1 MNSKKILCFGV
12 FLGGLCLVLDRFF
25 GLPESI
31 YMFGLGI
38 ACTVDVFGL
47 YVLHHDKDMRE
58 NCLLKRIF
66 HRS

>member
-1 MNSKKILCFGV
+1 LT
-12 FLGGLCLVLDRFF
+12 LERFF

-47 YVLHHDKDMRE
+47 YVLHHDKDMRGS
-58 NCLLKRIF
+58 CLLKKLF